1 MNKLLLMILAV
12 SFSACSSSP
21 VRSGQDQNIRMQNF
35 MAKLRESKTVS
46 VVALGGSI
54 TTGHQARPPD
64 TAGWAGLVNVW
75 LKEKARESGCVVEF
89 HNSGASGTDS
99 AFASMR
105 AGDHALAYNPDLVIV
120 EYAVNDQWLNSR
132 VRRRSFEGLIRRLL
146 DNSPK
151 RAVII
156 IALNEKGGPGKST
169 FREQVEIGRHYNIPV
184 LAWADWVKAS
194 EWNNYFS
201 GKETI
206 HPNNEGHASIASG
219 IIDFLNISWDPPR
232 AGPVK
237 TPLPKPL
244 VSAEF
249 QNVKYIGSTETAA
262 IVRNTGWESKPAIL
276 PDEWPSR
283 GGRQI
288 YGWTTADP
296 QADLAI
302 RVKGKSIGVLFAESD
317 QFFNSLA
324 WLEDSDGGAKSAKII
339 IRNYVSYR
347 AGYYGYAY
355 AEIADNLDPSKEY
368 ILRIGINPGGKNGAS
383 AHVIGVVCTDRR

>member
-1 MNKLLLMILAV
+1 
-12 SFSACSSSP
+12 
-21 VRSGQDQNIRMQNF
+21 

-54 TTGHQARPPD
+54 TTGHQAQPPD
-64 TAGWAGLVNVW
+64 TAGWAGLVSVW
-75 LKEKARESGCVVEF
+75 LKEKARETGASVEF

-99 AFASMR
+99 AFASIR
-105 AGDHALAYNPDLVIV
+105 VGDHALAYNPDLVIV
-120 EYAVNDQWLNSR
+120 EYAVNDQWLNGR

-146 DNSPK
+146 DNSPD

-156 IALNEKGGPGKST
+156 IALNEKGSPDKST
-169 FREQVEIGRHYNIPV
+169 FREQLEIGRHYNIPV

-194 EWNNYFS
+194 EWDKYFS

-219 IIDFLNISWDPPR
+219 IINFLNIAWDPLQ
-232 AGPVK
+232 AEPVK
-237 TPLPKPL
+237 TPLPPPL
-244 VSAEF
+244 VSTEF
-249 QNVKYIGSTETAA
+249 QNVKCIGSTESTA

-283 GGRQI
+283 GGQQL
-288 YGWTTADP
+288 YGWTTSDP

-302 RVKGKSIGVLFAESD
+302 RVKGKSVGVLFAESD
-317 QFFNSLA
+317 KFFNSLA
-324 WLEDSDGGAKSAKII
+324 WLEDADGNVMSAKII
-339 IRNYVSYR
+339 INNYVSCR

-368 ILRIGINPGGKNGAS
+368 ILRIGINPGGKPGAS
-383 AHVIGVVCTDRR
+383 AHIIGVICTG